1 MRVLVVDD
9 AVDSTESTAMLLRQ
23 LGYEVDTAHNMDGA
37 IRAAQKFNPR
47 VAVLDIGM
55 RGGDGLQLARYLR
68 VFYPQCRLIAF
79 TGLARPAD
87 ALRSREAGFE
97 RHVVKASEP
106 ELLLRAIEDLI

>member
-79 TGLARPAD
+79 TGLSRPAD

-106 ELLLRAIEDLI
+106 QLLLRAVEELS